1 MKRNIFKIFIYIVAI
16 ILISIILIE
25 GLILYEGQKTDSVEV
40 DYVIILGARLYG
52 DRPSPALIERLDIG
66 KKYLQENQGVKV
78 IVSGGQ
84 GANETIPE
92 ALAMKTYL
100 SNQGIDEERIIME
113 DKSTSTFENLK
124 FSLDKM
130 DKKNGVKVMIATNK
144 HHIFRAKLL
153 AKRLGL
159 EPYGLPAEI
168 PPTVII
174 QSYIREYLAV
184 IKSFIFDR

>member
-1 MKRNIFKIFIYIVAI
+1 MKRNIFKIFIYIFAVT
-16 ILISIILIE
+16 LLSIILIE
-25 GLILYEGQKTDSVEV
+25 GLILYEGQKTDSAEV

-130 DKKNGVKVMIATNK
+130 DKKEGLKIMIATNK
-144 HHIFRAKLL
+144 HHIFRSKLL

-174 QSYIREYLAV
+174 QSYVREYFAV
-184 IKSFIFDR
+184 IKSFLFDR